1 MRFALPPRRR
11 GAFGAVDPRRP
22 PPPSGLA
29 ASRGG
34 VPVKCVNQRR
44 QRELAPAERIAMLQ
58 ESGATIKTTR

>member
-44 QRELAPAERIAMLQ
+44 QRGLAPAARVAML
-58 ESGATIKTTR
+58 